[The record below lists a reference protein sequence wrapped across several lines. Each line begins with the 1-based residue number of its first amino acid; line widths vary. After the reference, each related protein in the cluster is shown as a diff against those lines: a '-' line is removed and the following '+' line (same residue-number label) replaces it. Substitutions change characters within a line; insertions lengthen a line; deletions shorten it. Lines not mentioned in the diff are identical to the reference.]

1 MAKKDRKN
9 RQQPVPEPETPAAS
23 AGDTMRHGVPVPSA
37 DEPAA
42 PEKPVPSGIVLL
54 FWVFIAVLLF
64 GAWAAESFTLVSEAK
79 LERWLML
86 PLALF
91 CVLIL
96 FLTRKKKDPDVPE
109 V

>member
-1 MAKKDRKN
+1 MARKDRKN
-9 RQQPVPEPETPAAS
+9 RQQPVPEPEAPAVPAAP
-23 AGDTMRHGVPVPSA
+23 A
-37 DEPAA
+37 EPAA
-42 PEKPVPSGIVLL
+42 TEKPVSSGLVLL
-54 FWVFIAVLLF
+54 FWGFIAVLLF
-64 GAWAAESFTLVSEAK
+64 GAWAAESFTTVSEAR

-96 FLTRKKKDPDVPE
+96 FLTRKKKSPDVPE

>member
-1 MAKKDRKN
+1 MAKKDRKY
-9 RQQPVPEPETPAAS
+9 RQEQAAATAEAPVQAVPAAE
-23 AGDTMRHGVPVPSA
+23 DP
-37 DEPAA
+37 A
-42 PEKPVPSGIVLL
+42 PEKPVSSGLVLL
-54 FWVFIAVLLF
+54 FWGFIVALLF
-64 GAWAAESFTLVSEAK
+64 GTWGIESFTNVSEAK

-96 FLTRKKKDPDVPE
+96 FLTRKKKSPDVPE

>member
-9 RQQPVPEPETPAAS
+9 RQQPLPGPEASAAPAVPAA
-23 AGDTMRHGVPVPSA
+23 
-37 DEPAA
+37 PAA
-42 PEKPVPSGIVLL
+42 PEKPVSPALVLL
-54 FWVFIAVLLF
+54 FWGFIAALLF
-64 GAWAAESFTLVSEAK
+64 GTWGIESFTNVSEAR

>member
-9 RQQPVPEPETPAAS
+9 RQQPPAPEPEAPAS
-23 AGDTMRHGVPVPSA
+23 PLHVET
-37 DEPAA
+37 AA
-42 PEKPVPSGIVLL
+42 REKPVSSGLVLM
-54 FWVFIAVLLF
+54 FWGFIAVLLF
-64 GAWAAESFTLVSEAK
+64 GTWAVESFTAVSEARF
-79 LERWLML
+79 ERWLML
-86 PLALF
+86 PLGLF

>member
-9 RQQPVPEPETPAAS
+9 RREQAPAEAELPEQAVPAA
-23 AGDTMRHGVPVPSA
+23 DNP
-37 DEPAA
+37 PA
-42 PEKPVPSGIVLL
+42 EKPVSSGLVLL
-54 FWVFIAVLLF
+54 FWGFIAALLF
-64 GAWAAESFTLVSEAK
+64 GTWAIESFTTVSEAR

-86 PLALF
+86 PLGLF

-96 FLTRKKKDPDVPE
+96 FLTRKKKGPDVPE

>member
-1 MAKKDRKN
+1 MARKDRKN
-9 RQQPVPEPETPAAS
+9 RQEQQASPAAE
-23 AGDTMRHGVPVPSA
+23 VPA
-37 DEPAA
+37 QAAPAA
-42 PEKPVPSGIVLL
+42 DNPPAEKPVSSGLVLL
-54 FWVFIAVLLF
+54 FWGFIATLLF
-64 GAWAAESFTLVSEAK
+64 GTWGIESFTNVSEAR

-96 FLTRKKKDPDVPE
+96 FLTRKKKVPDVPE

>member
-1 MAKKDRKN
+1 MARKDRKN
-9 RQQPVPEPETPAAS
+9 RQQAVPEPEAQSVPS
-23 AGDTMRHGVPVPSA
+23 PVPA
-37 DEPAA
+37 EPEA
-42 PEKPVPSGIVLL
+42 PAKPVSSGLVLL
-54 FWVFIAVLLF
+54 FWGFIAVLLF
-64 GAWAAESFTLVSEAK
+64 GTWAVESFTLVSEAK

>member
-9 RQQPVPEPETPAAS
+9 RQQPVPGPETPSAS

-37 DEPAA
+37 AEPAA
-42 PEKPVPSGIVLL
+42 TEKPVTSGLVLL
-54 FWVFIAVLLF
+54 FWGFLAALLF
-64 GAWAAESFTLVSEAK
+64 GTWAAEYFTPVSEAR

>member
-1 MAKKDRKN
+1 MAKKDRKH
-9 RQQPVPEPETPAAS
+9 RKEQAAAEAGPQSQAPDAVPAA
-23 AGDTMRHGVPVPSA
+23 
-37 DEPAA
+37 ENPAA
-42 PEKPVPSGIVLL
+42 RKPVSSGLVLF
-54 FWVFIAVLLF
+54 FWGFIAVLLF
-64 GAWAAESFTLVSEAK
+64 GTWGIESFTDVSEAR

-86 PLALF
+86 PLGLF